1 MKFFATGLLTFCILL
16 ASCSLF
22 PLTETGSN
30 LESTPTPTATLQ
42 PTVESTLPAP
52 GPTVLTI
59 WLPPQFDPASGTPAG
74 NLLQSRLDQYTA
86 QRPDVRI
93 ETRIK
98 AASGSGGLLDSL
110 STANAAAPLIVPD
123 LILLPRE
130 SVEIAALKG
139 LLFPFDEYS
148 NTLDDDDWY
157 PYAQD
162 LAHLQAS
169 IYGIPFAGNA
179 LVSLYRPAEIEI
191 PPEDWT
197 STLELGQP
205 LAFPAADEK
214 ALFTLA
220 QYLSTGGLI
229 QNAEGR
235 PTLES
240 SRLIEV
246 LSFYEQAEDAGV
258 MPFWLTQFTTDE
270 QSWESYAENQVNLVA
285 SWTNRYLTTLP
296 GDTAAAS
303 ILTEDGIALTLANGW
318 VWALSTPQ
326 IERQALSVDLAEFL
340 TQGEFLAAWTEAGGY
355 LPPRASALEG
365 WSNAALR
372 SLMEQVIQTAR
383 IIPPNDVM
391 AALGPALQEA
401 VVNVLKQQSD
411 PATAASQ
418 AIDSLENP

>member
-1 MKFFATGLLTFCILL
+1 MKSFSTGLLIFCILL

-22 PLTETGSN
+22 PPAETGIN

-42 PTVESTLPAP
+42 PTAESTQPAP
-52 GPTVLTI
+52 GPTVLNI
-59 WLPPQFDPASGTPAG
+59 WLPPQFDPENGTPAG
-74 NLLQSRLDQYTA
+74 DLLKSRLEEYTA

-93 ETRIK
+93 QTRIK

-139 LLFPFDEYS
+139 LLFPFDEYT
-148 NTLDDDDWY
+148 NTLNDGDWY

-162 LAHLQAS
+162 LAHLQTS
-169 IYGIPFAGNA
+169 SYGFPFAGNA
-179 LVSLYRPAEIEI
+179 LVSLFRPAEIEI

-197 STLELGQP
+197 STLELAQP
-205 LAFPAADEK
+205 LAFPAADEQ

-229 QNAEGR
+229 QNADGR
-235 PTLES
+235 PTLEPNP
-240 SRLIEV
+240 LIEV
-246 LSFYEQAEDAGV
+246 LSFYEQAEVAGV

-270 QSWESYAENQVNLVA
+270 QSWESYTENQVNLVA

-296 GDTAAAS
+296 GDTDAAP
-303 ILTEDGIALTLANGW
+303 ILTEDGVPLTLVNGW

-340 TQGEFLAAWTEAGGY
+340 TQGEFLSAWTEAGGY

-365 WSNAALR
+365 WSNASLR
-372 SLMEQVIQTAR
+372 SIIEQVIQSAQ
-383 IIPPNDVM
+383 IIPQNDVM
-391 AALGPALQEA
+391 AALGPVLQEA

-418 AIDSLENP
+418 AVDSLENP

>member
-1 MKFFATGLLTFCILL
+1 MKLFAIGLLICCTLL

-30 LESTPTPTATLQ
+30 LESTPTATATLQ
-42 PTVESTLPAP
+42 PTAESTQPAP

-59 WLPPQFDPASGTPAG
+59 WLPPQFDPENGTQASD
-74 NLLQSRLDQYTA
+74 LLQSRLDEYTA
-86 QRPDVRI
+86 QRSDVRI

-110 STANAAAPLIVPD
+110 STANAAAPLLVPD

-148 NTLDDDDWY
+148 NALDDDDWY

-179 LVSLYRPAEIEI
+179 LISLYRPAEIEV

-197 STLELGQP
+197 STLELAQP
-205 LAFPAADEK
+205 MAFPAADEQ
-214 ALFTLA
+214 ALFTLT
-220 QYLSTGGLI
+220 QYLSAGGLI

-235 PTLES
+235 PTLEP

-246 LSFYEQAEDAGV
+246 LSFYEQAEGAGV

-270 QSWESYAENQVNLVA
+270 QSWESYAENQVNLIA

-303 ILTEDGIALTLANGW
+303 ILTEDGIPLTIANGW
-318 VWALSTPQ
+318 AWALSSPQ
-326 IERQALSVDLAEFL
+326 LERQALSVDLAEFL

-372 SLMEQVIQTAR
+372 SLMEQVIQSAR